1 MLSLKSW
8 GDGGG
13 VVTDAHGRCVR
24 LDGGPASCVAVAE
37 LLQCRPAGGGG
48 VSGCMQLGAGGHVC
62 SRNCCVYGARTLT
75 ARRHK
80 PAGECPPASL
90 CPARSVSMRQEW
102 DG

>member
-24 LDGGPASCVAVAE
+24 LDGGPASCVAVAG

-48 VSGCMQLGAGGHVC
+48 GFQGACNLVQEGMYAAATVVC
-62 SRNCCVYGARTLT
+62 TVLVHSQPVGTNQQVNVHLPPCAQ
-75 ARRHK
+75 
-80 PAGECPPASL
+80 PAACP
-90 CPARSVSMRQEW
+90 
-102 DG
+102 